1 MIKEMIK
8 TINHALFNNEM
19 SIDCAKELL
28 KSISVMTGKEYG
40 ILRMRVVYKENGQFH
55 DAWANA

>member
-1 MIKEMIK
+1 MIKEMLQ
-8 TINHALFNNEM
+8 TINHAMFNGEM
-19 SIDCAKELL
+19 SIECAKMLL

-40 ILRMRVVYKENGQFH
+40 ILRKRVVYKENGQFH